1 MVIALTAELQS
12 LEVVE
17 GLRTQEIGE
26 TVIYTI
32 TTTKSLSGPTSAT
45 VVATD
50 EQDDTTVTTT
60 LFTASNTPTVSG
72 DVVTLKPCSG
82 LTVNRTYRVKV
93 GFTDGTSTHYTF
105 FRILGVEI

>member
-1 MVIALTAELQS
+1 MVTAELES

-17 GLRTQEIGE
+17 GLRFQEIGE
-26 TVIYTI
+26 TVIYTV
-32 TTTKSLSGPTSAT
+32 TTTKSLSGPTSAA

-82 LTVNRTYRVKV
+82 LTVNHTYRVKV
-93 GFTDGTSTHYTF
+93 TFTDGTSIHTCYL
-105 FRILGVEI
+105 RIKGVEI